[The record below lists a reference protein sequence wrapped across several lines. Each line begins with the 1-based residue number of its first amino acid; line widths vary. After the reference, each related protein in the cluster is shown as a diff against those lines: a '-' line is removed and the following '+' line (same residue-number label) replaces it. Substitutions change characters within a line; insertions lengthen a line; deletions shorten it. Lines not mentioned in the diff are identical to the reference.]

1 MRRNNFGL
9 EQLRQRQRDARER
22 LEAAFDAHN
31 KLTRDT
37 PDDDA
42 ATIMAELS
50 AAEAAAEEAAH
61 KLEAWFD
68 DDGPGR
74 DD

>member
-1 MRRNNFGL
+1 MLRNNSGL
-9 EQLRQRQRDARER
+9 DRLRQARRAASER
-22 LEAAFDAHN
+22 LDAAFDAHN

-50 AAEAAAEEAAH
+50 AAEAAVEEAAH
-61 KLEAWFD
+61 KLEVWLD
-68 DDGPGR
+68 DDGPGN
-74 DD
+74 D